1 MPNYKNLF
9 SRVFS
14 PLKPYLLFLVITL
27 FCFSLSRLLLMV
39 WKYERIDSVGD
50 WFTILGFGLR
60 IDIASISYIIGIP
73 AVISLLISGIPYIN
87 RIWDFFTRIW
97 LTCTFVLLIFM
108 ELSTPAFIEEYSLRP
123 NRLFVEY
130 LLYPK
135 EVFSMLIEGHKITL
149 LITTLLT
156 TLTVILAYQF
166 FRKKSIVNQPQPKW
180 FERPILVVII
190 FCFAF
195 LGARSSLQHRPI
207 NPSYTAFTNDP
218 LVNSLTLNSTY
229 SLLYAVSQMADE
241 VSSFELYPKMDQDR
255 VTAEIH
261 KAMGIEKSQFTSA
274 ELPTLHKQQATL
286 HFDRPKNLV
295 IILEESLGAQFV
307 GSLGGLPLTPE
318 YDKLVPEAWSFN
330 NLYATGTRS
339 VRGIEAVITGFVPTP
354 ARSTVK
360 LPNSQTNFFTIAK
373 LLAKQGYDT
382 NFIYGGGAHF
392 DNMKTFF
399 LGNGFNSIIEEKD
412 FINPEFI
419 GSWGVSDEDL
429 FTKANQD
436 FIQKSKTGKPFFSL
450 VFSSSNH
457 DPFEFPDNKI
467 ELYNTPKATREN
479 AVKYADHAIGHFFR
493 LAKQE
498 DYWKDTVFLVVADHD
513 ARTTRSELVPIPSF
527 HIPALIIGDGIKPK
541 NDSRLASQIDLA
553 PTLLSLIGVDSEHP
567 MIGQDLTKVGDDY
580 SGRAIMQF
588 NENQA
593 FLKDGKVVILQPK
606 KPPTTFTYLN
616 STLVPTNDISD
627 DLINQAIAHP
637 LLGTWLYNEK
647 RYDMMRTKEH

>member
-1 MPNYKNLF
+1 MTEQKNTLIRFIAPIKPFLF
-9 SRVFS
+9 
-14 PLKPYLLFLVITL
+14 FLTATL
-27 FCFSLSRLLLMV
+27 FCLTLSRLFLMT
-39 WKYERIDSVGD
+39 WKYDRIDGAAD
-50 WFTILGFGLR
+50 WIILLGYGLR
-60 IDIASISYIIGIP
+60 IDLASISYIIGIP

-87 RIWDFFTRIW
+87 RIWDFLTRIW
-97 LTCTFVLLIFM
+97 LTCAFVTLIFM
-108 ELSTPAFIEEYSLRP
+108 EASTPAFIEEYSLRP

-135 EVFSMLIEGHKITL
+135 EVFSMLIEGHKLTL
-149 LITTLLT
+149 LLTSLITAI
-156 TLTVILAYQF
+156 TVILAYQF
-166 FRKKSIVNQPQPKW
+166 FRKQSIVNKPQPKW
-180 FERPILVVII
+180 FERPILIIVV
-190 FCFAF
+190 FSLAF
-195 LGARSSLQHRPI
+195 LGARSSLQHRAI

-218 LVNSLTLNSTY
+218 LINSLTLNSTY

-241 VSSFELYPKMDQDR
+241 VSSLKLYPKMAQDK
-255 VTAEIH
+255 VINEIH
-261 KAMGIEKSQFTSA
+261 KAMGLDKSQFTST
-274 ELPTLHKQQATL
+274 ELPTLHNQIATK
-286 HFDRPKNLV
+286 HYERPKNLV

-318 YDKLVPEAWSFN
+318 YDKLALEGWSFD

-360 LPNSQTNFFTIAK
+360 LPNSQTDFFTIAK
-373 LLAKQGYDT
+373 LLGQKGYDS

-399 LGNGFNSIIEEKD
+399 LGNGFDSIIEEKD
-412 FINPEFI
+412 FVDPTFV

-436 FIQKSKTGKPFFSL
+436 FVKKSKSGKPFFSL

-457 DPFEFPDNKI
+457 DPYEFPDNKI
-467 ELYNTPKATREN
+467 ELYNSPKATREN
-479 AVKYADHAIGHFFR
+479 AVKYADYAIGHFFK

-498 DYWKDTVFLVVADHD
+498 DYWKNTVFLVVADHD
-513 ARTTRSELVPIPSF
+513 ARTTRADLVPIPNF
-527 HIPALIIGDGIKPK
+527 HIPTLIIGDGIEPK

-553 PTLLSLIGVDSEHP
+553 PTLLSLIGIDSEHP

-580 SGRAIMQF
+580 VGRAIMQF

-593 FLKDGKVVILQPK
+593 FLKDGKVVILEPN
-606 KPPTTFTYLN
+606 KPAKTFTYEGT
-616 STLVPTNDISD
+616 TLTPSNNVSSE
-627 DLINQAIAHP
+627 LINQAIAHP
-637 LLGTWLYNEK
+637 LLGSWLYDEK
-647 RYDMMRTKEH
+647 KYDMRRVK

>member
-1 MPNYKNLF
+1 
-9 SRVFS
+9 
-14 PLKPYLLFLVITL
+14 
-27 FCFSLSRLLLMV
+27 
-39 WKYERIDSVGD
+39 
-50 WFTILGFGLR
+50 
-60 IDIASISYIIGIP
+60 
-73 AVISLLISGIPYIN
+73 
-87 RIWDFFTRIW
+87 
-97 LTCTFVLLIFM
+97 
-108 ELSTPAFIEEYSLRP
+108 
-123 NRLFVEY
+123 
-130 LLYPK
+130 
-135 EVFSMLIEGHKITL
+135 
-149 LITTLLT
+149 
-156 TLTVILAYQF
+156 
-166 FRKKSIVNQPQPKW
+166 
-180 FERPILVVII
+180 
-190 FCFAF
+190 
-195 LGARSSLQHRPI
+195 
-207 NPSYTAFTNDP
+207 
-218 LVNSLTLNSTY
+218 
-229 SLLYAVSQMADE
+229 
-241 VSSFELYPKMDQDR
+241 MDQDR

-274 ELPTLHKQQATL
+274 ELPTLHTQQATL

-373 LLAKQGYDT
+373 LLGKQGYDT

-412 FINPEFI
+412 FVSPEFV

-436 FIQKSKTGKPFFSL
+436 FVEKSKMGKPFLAWFSAHQTMIRTNFL
-450 VFSSSNH
+450 TT
-457 DPFEFPDNKI
+457 KLR
-467 ELYNTPKATREN
+467 LYNSPKATREN

-498 DYWKDTVFLVVADHD
+498 GYWKDTVFLVVADHD
-513 ARTTRSELVPIPSF
+513 ARTTRSDLVPIPSF
-527 HIPALIIGDGIKPK
+527 HIPALILGDGITPK
-541 NDSRLASQIDLA
+541 SDSRLTSQIDLA

-580 SGRAIMQF
+580 IGRAIMQF

-606 KPPTTFTYLN
+606 KSPATFTYVN
-616 STLVPTNDISD
+616 STLTPSNSISE

-647 RYDMMRTKEH
+647 KYDMRRNH

>member
-1 MPNYKNLF
+1 MTQTKSPLI
-9 SRVFS
+9 RLLS

-27 FCFSLSRLLLMV
+27 FCLSLSRLLLMV
-39 WKYERIDSVGD
+39 WKYDRIDSAAD
-50 WFTILGFGLR
+50 WITILGFGLR

-73 AVISLLISGIPYIN
+73 AVISLLISGIPYLN
-87 RIWDFFTRIW
+87 RIWDVLTRIW

-108 ELSTPAFIEEYSLRP
+108 EVSTPAFIEEYSLRP

-135 EVFSMLIEGHKITL
+135 EVFSMLMEGHKHTLLLTSLIASITL
-149 LITTLLT
+149 IW
-156 TLTVILAYQF
+156 AYQF
-166 FRKKSIVNQPQPKW
+166 FRKQSIASQPQPKW
-180 FERPILVVII
+180 FERPVLVVII
-190 FCFAF
+190 FCLAF

-241 VSSFELYPKMDQDR
+241 VSSFELYPAMGQDK
-255 VTAEIH
+255 VMAEIH
-261 KAMGIEKSQFTSA
+261 KAIGLDNDLFTSTD
-274 ELPTLHKQQATL
+274 LPTLHTQKATQ

-373 LLAKQGYDT
+373 LLGEQGYDT

-399 LGNGFNSIIEEKD
+399 LGNGFHSIIEEKD
-412 FINPEFI
+412 FDKPEFI
-419 GSWGVSDEDL
+419 ASWGVSDEDL
-429 FTKANQD
+429 FTKANQN
-436 FIQKSKTGKPFFSL
+436 FVEKSKTGRPFFSL

-457 DPFEFPDNKI
+457 DPYEFPDNKI

-513 ARTTRSELVPIPSF
+513 ARTTRSDLVPIPSF

-541 NDSRLASQIDLA
+541 SDSRLTSQIDLA

-580 SGRAIMQF
+580 IGRAIMQF

-593 FLKDGKVVILQPK
+593 FLKNGKAVILQPK
-606 KPPTTFTYLN
+606 KPPATFTYVN
-616 STLVPTNDISD
+616 STLTPSNDISE

-647 RYDMMRTKEH
+647 KYDMRRTQ

>member
-1 MPNYKNLF
+1 MPKNKSSLL
-9 SRVFS
+9 RVLS
-14 PLKPYLLFLVITL
+14 PLKPYLCFFALTL
-27 FCFSLSRLLLMV
+27 LCLSLSRLLLMI
-39 WKYERIDSVGD
+39 WKYDRIGSATD
-50 WFTILGFGLR
+50 WITLLGFGLR

-87 RIWDFFTRIW
+87 RIWDFLTRIW

-108 ELSTPAFIEEYSLRP
+108 EASTPAFIEEYSLRP

-135 EVFSMLIEGHKITL
+135 EVFSMLLEGHKLTL
-149 LITTLLT
+149 LLT
-156 TLTVILAYQF
+156 SVISIITVILAYQF
-166 FRKKSIVNQPQPKW
+166 FRKQSIVNRPQPKW
-180 FERPILVVII
+180 FERPVLVVII
-190 FCFAF
+190 FCLAF

-229 SLLYAVSQMADE
+229 SLMYAVSQMADE
-241 VSSFELYPKMDQDR
+241 VSSFELYPKMSKDR
-255 VTAEIH
+255 VIAEIH
-261 KAMGIEKSQFTSA
+261 KAMGLNIDQFTS
-274 ELPTLHKQQATL
+274 EDLPTLHIQQATQ

-318 YDKLVPEAWSFN
+318 YDKLVPDAWSFN

-339 VRGIEAVITGFVPTP
+339 VRGIEAVVTGFVPTP

-373 LLAKQGYDT
+373 LLGKQGYDT

-412 FINPEFI
+412 FVNPEFV

-436 FIQKSKTGKPFFSL
+436 FVAKSKTGKPFFSL

-479 AVKYADHAIGHFFR
+479 AVKYADHAIGHFFK

-513 ARTTRSELVPIPSF
+513 ARTTRSDLVPIPSF
-527 HIPALIIGDGIKPK
+527 HIPALIIGDGIEPK
-541 NDSRLASQIDLA
+541 SDSRVASQIDLA

-567 MIGQDLTKVGDDY
+567 MIGQDLTKVDDDY
-580 SGRAIMQF
+580 VGRAIMQF

-606 KPPTTFTYLN
+606 KSPKTFTYKDL
-616 STLVPTNDISD
+616 TLTPSNDVSE

-647 RYDMMRTKEH
+647 RYDMRRSK

>member
-1 MPNYKNLF
+1 MTEQKNTSIRF
-9 SRVFS
+9 IA
-14 PLKPYLLFLVITL
+14 PIKPYLFFLAITL
-27 FCFSLSRLLLMV
+27 LCLTTSRLLLMV
-39 WKYERIDSVGD
+39 WKFDRIDSAAD
-50 WFTILGFGLR
+50 WLTLLGFGLR
-60 IDIASISYIIGIP
+60 IDLATISYIIGIP
-73 AVISLLISGIPYIN
+73 AVISLFISGIPYFK
-87 RIWDFFTRIW
+87 RIWDIFTRIW
-97 LTCTFVLLIFM
+97 LTCSFVALIFM
-108 ELSTPAFIEEYSLRP
+108 EASTPAFIEEYSLRP

-135 EVFSMLIEGHKITL
+135 EVFSMLIEGHKLTL
-149 LITTLLT
+149 LLTSLITAI
-156 TLTVILAYQF
+156 TVILAYKL
-166 FRKKSIVNQPQPKW
+166 FRKQSIASQPQPKW
-180 FERPILVVII
+180 FERIVLVVVV
-190 FCFAF
+190 FTLAF

-241 VSSFELYPKMDQDR
+241 ASSIKLYPKMTQDT
-255 VTAEIH
+255 VISEIH
-261 KAMGIEKSQFTSA
+261 KAMGLDNSQFTSTA
-274 ELPTLHKQQATL
+274 LPTLHNQIATK
-286 HFDRPKNLV
+286 HFERPKNLV

-339 VRGIEAVITGFVPTP
+339 VRGIEAVVTGFVPTP

-360 LPNSQTNFFTIAK
+360 LPNSQTDFFTIAK
-373 LLAKQGYDT
+373 LLGQKGYDS

-399 LGNGFNSIIEEKD
+399 LGNGFDSIIEEKD
-412 FINPEFI
+412 FSNPSFV

-429 FTKANQD
+429 FTKANQN
-436 FIQKSKTGKPFFSL
+436 FVERSKSGKPFFSL

-457 DPFEFPDNKI
+457 DPYEFPDNKI
-467 ELYNTPKATREN
+467 EPYNTPKATREN
-479 AVKYADHAIGHFFR
+479 AVKYADYAIGQFFKQ
-493 LAKQE
+493 AKQE

-513 ARTTRSELVPIPSF
+513 ARTTRADLVPIPNF
-527 HIPALIIGDGIKPK
+527 HMPALIIGDGIKPK

-567 MIGQDLTKVGDDY
+567 MIGQDMTKVGEDY
-580 SGRAIMQF
+580 VGRAIMQF

-593 FLKDGKVVILQPK
+593 FLKDGKVVILEPN
-606 KPPTTFTYLN
+606 KPAKTFTYEN
-616 STLVPTNDISD
+616 TTLTPSNNVSRE
-627 DLINQAIAHP
+627 LINQAIAHP

-647 RYDMMRTKEH
+647 KYDIRRAE

>member
-1 MPNYKNLF
+1 MPKNKSSLL
-9 SRVFS
+9 RVLS
-14 PLKPYLLFLVITL
+14 PLKPYLCFFALTL
-27 FCFSLSRLLLMV
+27 LCLSLSRLLLMI
-39 WKYERIDSVGD
+39 WKYDRIDSATD
-50 WFTILGFGLR
+50 WITLLGFGLR

-87 RIWDFFTRIW
+87 RIWDFLTRIW

-108 ELSTPAFIEEYSLRP
+108 EASTPAFIEEYSLRP

-135 EVFSMLIEGHKITL
+135 EVFSMLLEGHKLTL
-149 LITTLLT
+149 LLT
-156 TLTVILAYQF
+156 SVISTITVILAYQF
-166 FRKKSIVNQPQPKW
+166 FRKQSIVNRPQPKW
-180 FERPILVVII
+180 FERPVLVVII
-190 FCFAF
+190 FCLAF

-229 SLLYAVSQMADE
+229 SLMYAVSQMADE
-241 VSSFELYPKMDQDR
+241 VSSFELYPKMSKDR
-255 VTAEIH
+255 VITEIH
-261 KAMGIEKSQFTSA
+261 KAMGLNIDQFTS
-274 ELPTLHKQQATL
+274 EDLPTLHIQQATQ

-318 YDKLVPEAWSFN
+318 YDKLVPDAWSFN

-339 VRGIEAVITGFVPTP
+339 VRGIEAVVTGFVPTP

-373 LLAKQGYDT
+373 LLGKQGYDT

-412 FINPEFI
+412 FVNPEFV

-436 FIQKSKTGKPFFSL
+436 FVAKSKTGKPFFSL

-479 AVKYADHAIGHFFR
+479 AVKYADHAIGHFFK

-513 ARTTRSELVPIPSF
+513 ARTTRSDLVPIPSF
-527 HIPALIIGDGIKPK
+527 HIPALIIGDGIEPK
-541 NDSRLASQIDLA
+541 TDSRVASQIDLA

-567 MIGQDLTKVGDDY
+567 MIGQDLTKVDDDY
-580 SGRAIMQF
+580 VGRAIMQF

-606 KPPTTFTYLN
+606 KSPKTFTYKDL
-616 STLVPTNDISD
+616 TLTPSNDVSE

-647 RYDMMRTKEH
+647 RYDMRRSK

>member
-1 MPNYKNLF
+1 MPKNKNSWLRF
-9 SRVFS
+9 LS
-14 PLKPYLLFLVITL
+14 PLKPYLCFLALTL
-27 FCFSLSRLLLMV
+27 LCLSLSRLLLMI
-39 WKYERIDSVGD
+39 WKYDRIDSAAD
-50 WFTILGFGLR
+50 WITLLGFGLR

-87 RIWDFFTRIW
+87 RIWDLLTRIW

-108 ELSTPAFIEEYSLRP
+108 EASTPPFIEEYSLRP

-135 EVFSMLIEGHKITL
+135 EVFSMLIEGHKLTL
-149 LITTLLT
+149 LLT
-156 TLTVILAYQF
+156 SLISTITVILAYQF
-166 FRKKSIVNQPQPKW
+166 FRKQRIVKLPQPKW
-180 FERPILVVII
+180 FERPVLVVII
-190 FCFAF
+190 FCLAF

-229 SLLYAVSQMADE
+229 SLMYAVSQMADE
-241 VSSFELYPKMDQDR
+241 VSSFELYPEMSQDR
-255 VTAEIH
+255 VIAEIH
-261 KAMGIEKSQFTSA
+261 KAMGLDKDQFTS
-274 ELPTLHKQQATL
+274 EDLPTLHMQQATQR
-286 HFDRPKNLV
+286 FDRPKNLV

-373 LLAKQGYDT
+373 LLGKQGYDT

-412 FINPEFI
+412 FVNPEFV

-436 FIQKSKTGKPFFSL
+436 FVAKSKTGKPFFSL

-479 AVKYADHAIGHFFR
+479 AVKYSDHSIGHFFK

-513 ARTTRSELVPIPSF
+513 ARTTRSDLVPIPSF

-541 NDSRLASQIDLA
+541 SDSRLVSQIDLA

-567 MIGQDLTKVGDDY
+567 MIGQDLTKVGDNY
-580 SGRAIMQF
+580 VGRAIMQF

-593 FLKDGKVVILQPK
+593 FLKGNKVVILQPK
-606 KPPTTFTYLN
+606 KSPKTFSYKDL
-616 STLVPTNDISD
+616 TLTPSD
-627 DLINQAIAHP
+627 DVSEDLINQAIAHP

-647 RYDMMRTKEH
+647 RYDMRRSK

>member
-1 MPNYKNLF
+1 MPKNKSSLL
-9 SRVFS
+9 RVLS
-14 PLKPYLLFLVITL
+14 PLRPYLFFLALTL
-27 FCFSLSRLLLMV
+27 LCLTLSRLFLMT
-39 WKYERIDSVGD
+39 WKYDRIDGAAD
-50 WFTILGFGLR
+50 WITLLGYGLR
-60 IDIASISYIIGIP
+60 IDLASISYLIGIP
-73 AVISLLISGIPYIN
+73 AVISLLISGLHYIKH
-87 RIWDFFTRIW
+87 IWDFFTRIW

-108 ELSTPAFIEEYSLRP
+108 EASTPAFIEEYSLRP

-135 EVFSMLIEGHKITL
+135 EVFSMLIEGHKLTL
-149 LITTLLT
+149 LLTSLITTI
-156 TLTVILAYQF
+156 TVILAYQF
-166 FRKKSIVNQPQPKW
+166 FRKQSITNTPQPKW
-180 FERPILVVII
+180 FERPILVVVV
-190 FCFAF
+190 FALAF
-195 LGARSSLQHRPI
+195 LGARSSLQHRAI

-218 LVNSLTLNSTY
+218 LINSLTLNSTY

-241 VSSFELYPKMDQDR
+241 VSSFDLYPEMKQDK
-255 VTAEIH
+255 VIAEIH
-261 KAMGIEKSQFTSA
+261 KAMGLAKDQFTS
-274 ELPTLHKQQATL
+274 EEFPTLHTQQATR
-286 HFDRPKNLV
+286 HFVRPKNLV

-373 LLAKQGYDT
+373 LLGKQGYDT

-412 FINPEFI
+412 FVNPEFV

-436 FIQKSKTGKPFFSL
+436 FVEKSKSGKPFFSL

-457 DPFEFPDNKI
+457 DPYEFPENKI

-479 AVKYADHAIGHFFR
+479 AVKYADYSIGHFFK
-493 LAKQE
+493 LAKQQ

-513 ARTTRSELVPIPSF
+513 ARTTRSDLVPIPSF

-541 NDSRLASQIDLA
+541 NDSRLISQIDLA
-553 PTLLSLIGVDSEHP
+553 PTLLSLIGIDSEHP

-580 SGRAIMQF
+580 VGRAIMQF
-588 NENQA
+588 NDNQA
-593 FLKDGKVVILQPK
+593 FLKERKVVVLQPK
-606 KPPTTFTYLN
+606 KSPKTFTYEN
-616 STLVPTNDISD
+616 STLTPSD
-627 DLINQAIAHP
+627 DVNEDLINQAIAHP

-647 RYDMMRTKEH
+647 KYDMRRAK

>member
-1 MPNYKNLF
+1 MPKEKSSIL
-9 SRVFS
+9 RVLS
-14 PLKPYLLFLVITL
+14 PLRPYLFFLALTL
-27 FCFSLSRLLLMV
+27 LCLSLSRLLLMI
-39 WKYERIDSVGD
+39 WKYDRIDSIAD
-50 WFTILGFGLR
+50 WITLLGFGLR

-87 RIWDFFTRIW
+87 RIWDFLTRVW

-108 ELSTPAFIEEYSLRP
+108 EASTPAFIEEYSLRP

-135 EVFSMLIEGHKITL
+135 EVFSMLMEGHKLTL
-149 LITTLLT
+149 LLTSLITTI
-156 TLTVILAYQF
+156 TVILAYQF
-166 FRKKSIVNQPQPKW
+166 FRKQSITNRPQPKW
-180 FERPILVVII
+180 FERPVLVAII
-190 FCFAF
+190 FCLAF

-229 SLLYAVSQMADE
+229 SLMYAVSQMADE
-241 VSSFELYPKMDQDR
+241 VSSFELYPKMNQDK
-255 VTAEIH
+255 VITEIH
-261 KAMGIEKSQFTSA
+261 KAMGLEKDQFTS
-274 ELPTLHKQQATL
+274 EEFPTLHTQQATL
-286 HFDRPKNLV
+286 HFDHPKNLV

-373 LLAKQGYDT
+373 LLGKQGYDT

-412 FINPEFI
+412 FVNPEFV

-436 FIQKSKTGKPFFSL
+436 FVAKSKTGKPFFSL

-467 ELYNTPKATREN
+467 ELYNSPKATREN
-479 AVKYADHAIGHFFR
+479 AVKYSDHSIGHFFR

-513 ARTTRSELVPIPSF
+513 ARTTRSDLVPIPSF

-541 NDSRLASQIDLA
+541 RDSRLASQIDLA

-580 SGRAIMQF
+580 VGRAIMQF

-593 FLKDGKVVILQPK
+593 FLKNGKVVILQPK
-606 KPPTTFTYLN
+606 KLPKTFSYE
-616 STLVPTNDISD
+616 STILIPDDDVSE

-647 RYDMMRTKEH
+647 KYDMRRTK